1 MGVGP
6 PEREVVRGRTTSK
19 TKGRVNSCQQLA
31 TLPPSSLPPQ
41 QSANSCVSKF
51 ILSSEAFQ
59 QMKSYSVTQD
69 IQQTKAKRG
78 DKEGAAYR
86 PCSWAPPLKKPQGAS
101 EEPRAPGTILKVL
114 S

>member
-1 MGVGP
+1 
-6 PEREVVRGRTTSK
+6 
-19 TKGRVNSCQQLA
+19 
-31 TLPPSSLPPQ
+31 
-41 QSANSCVSKF
+41 
-51 ILSSEAFQ
+51 
-59 QMKSYSVTQD
+59 MKSYSVTQD
-69 IQQTKAKRG
+69 IQQTEAKRG